1 MVHQFSNIFKI
12 ILYVFT
18 FGAYATDS
26 LTDRNIEGQKNLYK
40 QGWFIVTSPAKA
52 WDEAIKKNE
61 KSKEAFK
68 RTIEKIKLNSN
79 STKQRVSDASETV
92 NEINTKEKDITK
104 RLMDTASKLQKNSF
118 KNSSKNFQ
126 EAWKKLS
133 LGYITYAK
141 NNEDDLKALKEINLE
156 FFGRINSNFKDME
169 DALRPVMGHLLVK
182 SETSWKKH
190 FKEANYSFQQQYEK
204 SGTQKNSLL
213 GLWDILVGYASWSY
227 NAIVKPTAKSTYNNL
242 KSVSYYTVDLVLKT
256 FIASFNVVHSLGANI
271 YYPTKLGYKLIS
283 PSLEAGYLSGL
294 ALMNAL
300 NGAVT
305 SNALRSAGLINK
317 VAIKGTSPLIGATQ
331 LVFEETASRAS
342 DSATIL
348 LYGSQAI
355 GEVVL
360 EKVET
365 GVVLGYSALS
375 QIPPQLL
382 LTGMNSAIFLVYDG
396 PKLLIAKVT
405 GKIGEKNLDELPVG
419 TVLDLKKARKSEIEV
434 TPLTEDPEVIKK
446 VLKHVD

>member
-1 MVHQFSNIFKI
+1 
-12 ILYVFT
+12 VFV
-18 FGAYATDS
+18 FEAHSSDS
-26 LTDRNIEGQKNLYK
+26 LTLKNIEGQKNLYN

-52 WDEAIKKNE
+52 WDEAIKNNE
-61 KSKEAFK
+61 NSKEAFN
-68 RTIEKIKLNSN
+68 RAIEEIKLNRI
-79 STKQRVSDASETV
+79 STKKRISSASETV
-92 NEINTKEKDITK
+92 NAINLKEKDVTK
-104 RLMDTASKLQKNSF
+104 RLMNTATKLQNESF
-118 KNSSKNFQ
+118 RNSSKNFQ
-126 EAWKKLS
+126 EAWKSLS
-133 LGYITYAK
+133 LGYIRYSE
-141 NNEDDLKALKEINLE
+141 NNEDDLKALKEINLQ

-190 FKEANYSFQQQYEK
+190 FKEANYSFQEQYEK
-204 SGTQKNSLL
+204 SGSQRNSLL
-213 GLWDILVGYASWSY
+213 GLWDILVGYTSWSY
-227 NAIVKPTAKSTYNNL
+227 NAILKPAAKSTYNNL
-242 KSVSYYTVDLVLKT
+242 KSVPYYTVDLVLKT

-305 SNALRSAGLINK
+305 SNALRSVGLINK
-317 VAIKGTSPLIGATQ
+317 VAIKGTSPIIGASQ

-405 GKIGEKNLDELPVG
+405 GKFGDKNLDELPVG
-419 TVLDLKKARKSEIEV
+419 TVLDLRKARRNEIEV

-446 VLKHVD
+446 VLQNVD